1 MQVYCRPLSRDGLV
15 TVSMQHHYSRE
26 NPAPGWLTLPPTQ
39 PQPTPEQSTYHLSQ
53 DQPAPDH
60 TPLNLTHLPVQMTVL
75 RALTEVNYLS
85 KMFIY
90 QRTGCPTVNQKGKR
104 LIKYYT
110 INIPTSTLN
119 LQYLSWPFRTPG
131 WTVGLTFNRVYFGFP
146 VSPSCSSLKS
156 GQFFLIWPGLSHW

>member
-1 MQVYCRPLSRDGLV
+1 MQVYCRPLLRDGLV
-15 TVSMQHHYSRE
+15 TVLMQHHYSRE

-85 KMFIY
+85 KMCH
-90 QRTGCPTVNQKGKR
+90 RV
-104 LIKYYT
+104 L
-110 INIPTSTLN
+110 
-119 LQYLSWPFRTPG
+119 YLSE
-131 WTVGLTFNRVYFGFP
+131 NRMPHCQSKREETDQILHNQYTNQY
-146 VSPSCSSLKS
+146 S
-156 GQFFLIWPGLSHW
+156 